1 MSIHAVPDFESAA
14 RGRLAKA
21 ELEGGGISPIQAVLR
36 RKWMILAFGVLA
48 AAAMNF
54 YARSLPSRYVS
65 EVSVALDLRQLRVI
79 NAESL
84 LTKELL
90 DREQLRTEMESLYGI
105 GLAREVVSKLALNT
119 YPEFCA
125 TKSGLFAAPSSE
137 TGTCHASVDDA
148 ARLLLARITPRT
160 DPTSYVVYIGATANS
175 PELAARIANAYGAA
189 FVADRQRNIQ
199 DVGIKATNWLAIDA
213 ARLGR
218 DVAEADAALARYKAA
233 HDLAPLR
240 GETLTSQT
248 LMDMNAALTQ
258 VTEEIAQKRSA
269 VAQMQAAAQT
279 RGASSVD
286 FPAGEAPLLHELLAK
301 AAALEDQE
309 SRLRSQLGVQHPDYL
324 AARSEAQQ
332 LAAQVDR
339 QVARATAGANSELA
353 ALEQRRA
360 ALQAKVDRLKGQVGT
375 QEQEDVELDA
385 LRRDAESKRQIYQS
399 VLSRRMELEA
409 QNGIQQPDARIV
421 SEALPPVSPSEPHR
435 TMMVVGAFLA
445 ACGVGSVL
453 AFPAAMLSSRFR
465 DIEHIEEEAGLP
477 VLGIFPRPPPS
488 VAPHDIINAARGSPE
503 AEMILRILPSLLR
516 PADAP
521 AERPPGLPGR
531 CLVVTSAL
539 PGEGKTSFAVSL
551 GRAAAELGRSVVLI
565 DGDLRRP
572 SVARLL
578 ASTPPGN
585 PSRKPTPPSKERA
598 LIDREAAPLDERQ
611 PNQNPKHQDPEQ
623 QNQGQQNAG
632 QQDAG
637 SRGVAPRNL
646 ARRAEPPRD
655 GARGGMSGTLQAD
668 PQSQLAFMSLL
679 SGMAGRPRFICGQEI
694 GVLFRSLARTYDLVI
709 IDAPPLLLLADAL
722 TLATAADGVLLVVD
736 CHAAPRRA
744 VASAVQLL
752 DRQGAD
758 ILGAVT
764 SKVDLRRDRQAVAQ
778 YFYND
783 PNYFRRPTSG
793 IAV

>member
-1 MSIHAVPDFESAA
+1 
-14 RGRLAKA
+14 
-21 ELEGGGISPIQAVLR
+21 
-36 RKWMILAFGVLA
+36 MILTFGVLA
-48 AAAMNF
+48 ALAMAY

-65 EVSVALDLRQLRVI
+65 EVSVALDVRQLRVI

-105 GLAREVVSKLALNT
+105 GLAREVVRTLSLNT

-125 TKSGLFAAPSSE
+125 TKPGLFAAPAGPP
-137 TGTCHASVDDA
+137 GTCHVPVEDA
-148 ARLLLARITPRT
+148 ARLLLTRVTPRT
-160 DPTSYVVYIGATANS
+160 DPSSYVVYIGATANS

-199 DVGIKATNWLAIDA
+199 DVGAKATKWLATDA
-213 ARLGR
+213 ERLGR

-248 LMDMNAALTQ
+248 LVDMNAALTQ

-269 VAQMQAAAQT
+269 VAQIQAAAQA
-279 RGASSVD
+279 RGASAVD

-301 AAALEDQE
+301 VAAVQEQE
-309 SRLRSQLGVQHPDYL
+309 SRLRSQVGVLHPDYL
-324 AARSEAQQ
+324 AARSEEQR
-332 LAAQVDR
+332 LAEQVDD
-339 QVARATAGANSELA
+339 QVARATAAANTGLA

-375 QEQEDVELDA
+375 QEQQDVELDA

-421 SEALPPVSPSEPHR
+421 SEALPPVAPSEPHR

-445 ACGVGSVL
+445 ACGIGSVL
-453 AFPAAMLSSRFR
+453 AFPAALLSARFR

-516 PADAP
+516 TADSPGGAP
-521 AERPPGLPGR
+521 VGQPGGRPGR
-531 CLVVTSAL
+531 CLVVTSAVS
-539 PGEGKTSFAVSL
+539 GEGKSSFAVSL
-551 GRAAAELGRSVVLI
+551 GRAAAELGVSVVLV

-572 SVARLL
+572 SVAKLL
-578 ASTPPGN
+578 ASATTGKR
-585 PSRKPTPPSKERA
+585 SRK
-598 LIDREAAPLDERQ
+598 AAPGKDLAIRDAA
-611 PNQNPKHQDPEQ
+611 PQDVGPT
-623 QNQGQQNAG
+623 GA
-632 QQDAG
+632 
-637 SRGVAPRNL
+637 APRNL
-646 ARRAEPPRD
+646 ARSDLARSDLARTGEPPKD
-655 GARGGMSGTLQAD
+655 GAPGLSGALHAD
-668 PQSQLAFMSLL
+668 PQSRLAFMSL
-679 SGMAGRPRFICGQEI
+679 SNAMAGRPRFICGQEI
-694 GVLFRSLARTYDLVI
+694 GVLFRSLVRNHALVI

-722 TLATAADGVLLVVD
+722 TLATEADGVLLVVD
-736 CHAAPRRA
+736 LHTTPRRA

-752 DRQGAD
+752 DRQGAN
-758 ILGAVT
+758 ILGAIT
-764 SKVDLRRDRQAVAQ
+764 SKVDLRRDRQAVSHYLHNDPQ
-778 YFYND
+778 YFH
-783 PNYFRRPTSG
+783 RPKPG
-793 IAV
+793 LAL

>member
-1 MSIHAVPDFESAA
+1 MSDAGK
-14 RGRLAKA
+14 GRLARA

-36 RKWMILAFGVLA
+36 RKWMILTFGLLA
-48 AAAMNF
+48 AAAMAY

-105 GLAREVVSKLALNT
+105 GLAREVVRKLSLNT

-125 TKSGLFAAPSSE
+125 LKSGLFAAPAGPP
-137 TGTCHASVDDA
+137 GTCNVPVDDA
-148 ARLLLARITPRT
+148 ARLLLARVTPRT
-160 DPTSYVVYIGATANS
+160 DPASYVVYIGATANS

-189 FVADRQRNIQ
+189 FVADRQRNLQ
-199 DVGIKATNWLAIDA
+199 DVGAKATKWLGTDA
-213 ARLGR
+213 ERLGR

-240 GETLTSQT
+240 GETLASQT
-248 LMDMNAALTQ
+248 LVDMNAALTQ

-269 VAQMQAAAQT
+269 VAQMQAAVQA

-301 AAALEDQE
+301 AASVEEQE
-309 SRLRSQLGVQHPDYL
+309 SRLRSQLGPQHPDYL
-324 AARSEAQQ
+324 AARSEEQR
-332 LAAQVDR
+332 LAEQVDT
-339 QVARATAGANSELA
+339 QVARATADANAGLA

-375 QEQEDVELDA
+375 QEQQDVELDA

-445 ACGVGSVL
+445 ACGIGSVL
-453 AFPAAMLSSRFR
+453 AFPAALLSARFR

-477 VLGIFPRPPPS
+477 VLGMFPRPPPS
-488 VAPHDIINAARGSPE
+488 VAPHDIVTAARGSPE
-503 AEMILRILPSLLR
+503 AEMVLRIVPGLLR
-516 PADAP
+516 PVDAP
-521 AERPPGLPGR
+521 AGAPAGRSAARPGR

-539 PGEGKTSFAVSL
+539 PGEGKTSFALSL
-551 GRAAAELGRSVVLI
+551 GRAAADLGVSVVLI

-572 SVARLL
+572 SVVRLL
-578 ASTPPGN
+578 QTPVLGKR
-585 PSRKPTPPSKERA
+585 SGK
-598 LIDREAAPLDERQ
+598 APLPGTDLALR
-611 PNQNPKHQDPEQ
+611 D
-623 QNQGQQNAG
+623 
-632 QQDAG
+632 
-637 SRGVAPRNL
+637 VAPRDRASPDRAGPKPASRDL
-646 ARRAEPPRD
+646 ALPREPAKD
-655 GARGGMSGTLQAD
+655 GAPGNMSGVLTAD
-668 PQSQLAFMSLL
+668 PQSRLKVMSL
-679 SGMAGRPRFICGQEI
+679 SSAMADRPRFIGGHEI
-694 GVLFRSLARTYDLVI
+694 GVLFASLARTHDLVI
-709 IDAPPLLLLADAL
+709 VDAPPLLLLADAL
-722 TLATAADGVLLVVD
+722 TLATQADGVLLVVD
-736 CHAAPRRA
+736 WHTTPRRA

-752 DRQGAD
+752 DRQGAN
-758 ILGAVT
+758 ILGAIT
-764 SKVDLRRDRQAVAQ
+764 SKVDLRRDRQAVSH
-778 YFYND
+778 YFHHD
-783 PNYFRRPTSG
+783 PKYFRQPKPSL
-793 IAV
+793 AV